1 MAFDPRLQA
10 EMQVGALYAAT
21 GGAPDPLRTVWR
33 SVTESARRAPSGERA
48 AIARAGTPAAVGL
61 LLGPAHDATPLNELR
76 ALTGE
81 EPPRDVRALLLI
93 SSGDTAAAR
102 QLLTAPTEVWAE
114 EKRGALGAWASE
126 PWPLRAYGLLQLHEN
141 QRALDLLERY
151 DPEMLDP
158 RGYST
163 TFAAAGMIRLLRGM
177 ALERLERRAEAAR
190 EYRAVL
196 AQWEG
201 ADPKQVPFLNEVRL
215 ALGRVTGTG

>member
-1 MAFDPRLQA
+1 
-10 EMQVGALYAAT
+10 V
-21 GGAPDPLRTVWR
+21 
-33 SVTESARRAPSGERA
+33 SESARRAPAGERA

-76 ALTGE
+76 TLTGE
-81 EPPRDVRALLLI
+81 DPPRDVRALLLI
-93 SSGDTAAAR
+93 TTGDTAGAR
-102 QLLTAPTEVWAE
+102 QLLTAPSEVWAE

-151 DPEMLDP
+151 DPAMLDP
-158 RGYST
+158 RGYSST
-163 TFAAAGMIRLLRGM
+163 YAASGMIRMLRGM
-177 ALERLERRAEAAR
+177 ALERLDRRVEAAR

-196 AQWEG
+196 VQWEG